1 MLLVADDSRSFQCQ
15 KLSCQAVCALF
26 LLDSEDCVYVRDD
39 DVRYV
44 CLHFLL
50 GCHVVTIEMFDSV

>member
-1 MLLVADDSRSFQCQ
+1 MTPDRFNVRNSLV
-15 KLSCQAVCALF
+15 KLCMCT
-26 LLDSEDCVYVRDD
+26 LDSEDCVYVRD

-50 GCHVVTIEMFDSV
+50 GCHVVTIEMFDSVLIF